1 MNDFAC
7 IRILFQAPGGPRETE
22 HLCGLIGRF
31 TEHFLDQRWR
41 LPRRFEPLARTCF
54 LLIDPVTKNRDLKE
68 LAELANDLQMRL
80 FGSSQQGAVQ
90 LFALW
95 GAADEIAEFNA
106 FSDRDLE
113 LLIANPGGHWLA
125 GRMVRFGAT
134 RDGDVTAS
142 LVGGEEA
149 AADPAIRAAM
159 SVFAASQTRSAA
171 AASGVP
177 MGAKTSAGT
186 IARGA
191 DTAARSALPSST
203 LPPGV
208 SSPGAFRAAPG
219 ATYRGVYF
227 TPRSAFFGSIA
238 APSNDPAGRPS
249 RLLETW
255 RPPTAVDELEFDQQA
270 LRVAV
275 AALAQDVPGVAYV
288 PLNFA
293 TVITRMRFERL
304 RGDLDRLAAFP
315 RNRLAATLYGVPPSP
330 PSGSLSLV
338 VEALRGAFGVI
349 DVQAPTPDFLC
360 PAFVPNCA
368 RSITFVSQAKAPAKR
383 AAEIEAFLQRLPEF
397 KAAKLW
403 VTVGQVQTP
412 EELELCLRLKAPFVF
427 GPAVSDVQDQ
437 PFRLDAVAADRL
449 PRRAA

>member
-1 MNDFAC
+1 MNEFAC
-7 IRILFQAPGGPRETE
+7 IRILFQAPGGARETE

-41 LPRRFEPLARTCF
+41 LPRRYEPLARTCF
-54 LLIDPVTKNRDLKE
+54 LLIDPVAKNRDLKE

-95 GAADEIAEFNA
+95 GTSDEIAEFNA

-134 RDGDVTAS
+134 SNGDVTAS
-142 LVGGEEA
+142 LLGGDEA
-149 AADPAIRAAM
+149 SADPAIRAAM
-159 SVFAASQTRSAA
+159 SAFTAGQTGPATAA
-171 AASGVP
+171 P
-177 MGAKTSAGT
+177 GT
-186 IARGA
+186 IA
-191 DTAARSALPSST
+191 TANGRAALSA
-203 LPPGV
+203 PGV
-208 SSPGAFRAAPG
+208 GAPASAVPRAVVG
-219 ATYRGVYF
+219 ATFRGVYF
-227 TPRSAFFGSIA
+227 GPRNAFFGSII
-238 APSNDPAGRPS
+238 APAQDPAGRPC
-249 RLLETW
+249 RFLDAWKT
-255 RPPTAVDELEFDQQA
+255 PTGADELDFDQLT
-270 LRVAV
+270 LRVAQ
-275 AALAQDVPGVAYV
+275 AALRQDVPGVAYV

-304 RGDLDRLAAFP
+304 RGELDRLTMFP
-315 RNRLAATLYGVPPSP
+315 RNRLAATLYGVPSSP

-338 VEALRGAFGVI
+338 IEALRNAFGVV
-349 DVQAPTPDFLC
+349 DLQAPTPDFLC
-360 PAFVPNCA
+360 PAFVANCA

-427 GPAVSDVQDQ
+427 GPAVSDVHAQ
-437 PFRLDAVAADRL
+437 PFNLDAVAADRL

>member
-7 IRILFQAPGGPRETE
+7 IRILFQATGGPRETE

-41 LPRRFEPLARTCF
+41 LPRRYEPLARTCF
-54 LLIDPVTKNRDLKE
+54 LLIDPVAKNRDLKE

-134 RDGDVTAS
+134 SDGGVTAS
-142 LVGGEEA
+142 LVGGDEA
-149 AADPAIRAAM
+149 SADPAIRAAM
-159 SVFAASQTRSAA
+159 SAFAASQTGSSAA
-171 AASGVP
+171 PQADLASSSAGVVASGRDP
-177 MGAKTSAGT
+177 
-186 IARGA
+186 R
-191 DTAARSALPSST
+191 AAT
-203 LPPGV
+203 
-208 SSPGAFRAAPG
+208 PGAPRAPISAV
-219 ATYRGVYF
+219 YRGVYF
-227 TPRSAFFGSIA
+227 TPRSAFFGSIV

-255 RPPTAVDELEFDQQA
+255 RTPTGVDELEFDQQA
-270 LRVAV
+270 LRTAVAV
-275 AALAQDVPGVAYV
+275 LAQDVPGVAYV
-288 PLNFA
+288 PLSFA

-304 RGDLDRLAAFP
+304 RGELDRLIAFP
-315 RNRLAATLYGVPPSP
+315 RNRLAATLYGAPPSP

-403 VTVGQVQTP
+403 VTVGQVQSA
-412 EELELCLRLKAPFVF
+412 EELDLCLRLKAPFVF

-437 PFRLDAVAADRL
+437 PFRLDAVAAERL

>member
-1 MNDFAC
+1 MNEFAC
-7 IRILFQAPGGPRETE
+7 IRILFQAPGGARETE

-41 LPRRFEPLARTCF
+41 LPRRYEPLARTCF
-54 LLIDPVTKNRDLKE
+54 LLIDPVAKNRDLKE
-68 LAELANDLQMRL
+68 LAELANDLQVRL

-95 GAADEIAEFNA
+95 GTSDEIAEFNA

-134 RDGDVTAS
+134 SNGEVTAS
-142 LVGGEEA
+142 LVGGDEA
-149 AADPAIRAAM
+149 SADPVIRAAM
-159 SVFAASQTRSAA
+159 SAFAASQTGSTAGSPGA
-171 AASGVP
+171 P
-177 MGAKTSAGT
+177 MGAKSSSGT
-186 IARGA
+186 IARNA
-191 DTAARSALPSST
+191 LSSSALSSGAT
-203 LPPGV
+203 A
-208 SSPGAFRAAPG
+208 PGAFRAASG
-219 ATYRGVYF
+219 ATHRGVYF
-227 TPRSAFFGSIA
+227 TPRSAFFGSIV
-238 APSNDPAGRPS
+238 APTNDPAGRPC
-249 RLLETW
+249 RFLDAWKT
-255 RPPTAVDELEFDQQA
+255 PTGADELDFDQLT
-270 LRVAV
+270 LRVAQ
-275 AALAQDVPGVAYV
+275 AALRQDVPGVAYV

-304 RGDLDRLAAFP
+304 RGELDRLTMFP
-315 RNRLAATLYGVPPSP
+315 RNRLAATLYGVPSSP

-338 VEALRGAFGVI
+338 IEALRNAFGVI

>member
-1 MNDFAC
+1 MNEFAC
-7 IRILFQAPGGPRETE
+7 IRILFQAPGGARETE

-41 LPRRFEPLARTCF
+41 LPRRYEPLARTCF
-54 LLIDPVTKNRDLKE
+54 LLIDPVAKNRDLKE
-68 LAELANDLQMRL
+68 LAELANDLQVRL

-95 GAADEIAEFNA
+95 GTIDEIAEFNA

-113 LLIANPGGHWLA
+113 LLIANPAGHWLA

-134 RDGDVTAS
+134 SNGDVTAS
-142 LVGGEEA
+142 LVGGDEA
-149 AADPAIRAAM
+149 SADPAIRAAM
-159 SVFAASQTRSAA
+159 SAFAASQTGPAA
-171 AASGVP
+171 AA
-177 MGAKTSAGT
+177 TGT
-186 IARGA
+186 IATANGRAPPSGQGA
-191 DTAARSALPSST
+191 
-203 LPPGV
+203 
-208 SSPGAFRAAPG
+208 GAPASAAPRASVG

-227 TPRSAFFGSIA
+227 GPRNAFFGSII
-238 APSNDPAGRPS
+238 APAQDPVGRPC
-249 RLLETW
+249 RFLDAWKT
-255 RPPTAVDELEFDQQA
+255 PTGADELDFDQLT
-270 LRVAV
+270 LRVAQ
-275 AALAQDVPGVAYV
+275 AALRQDVPGVAYV

-304 RGDLDRLAAFP
+304 RGELDRLTMFP
-315 RNRLAATLYGVPPSP
+315 RNRLAATLYGVPSSP

-338 VEALRGAFGVI
+338 IEALRNAFGVV
-349 DVQAPTPDFLC
+349 DLQAPTPDFLC
-360 PAFVPNCA
+360 PAFVANCA

-383 AAEIEAFLQRLPEF
+383 TAEIEAFLQRLPEF

-427 GPAVSDVQDQ
+427 GPAVSDVHAQ
-437 PFRLDAVAADRL
+437 PFNLDAVAADRL

>member
-1 MNDFAC
+1 MNEFAC
-7 IRILFQAPGGPRETE
+7 IRILFQAPGGARETE

-41 LPRRFEPLARTCF
+41 LPRRYEPLARTCF
-54 LLIDPVTKNRDLKE
+54 LLIDPVAKNRDLKE

-113 LLIANPGGHWLA
+113 LFIANPGGHWLA
-125 GRMVRFGAT
+125 GRMVRFGPAT
-134 RDGDVTAS
+134 NGGVAAT
-142 LVGGEEA
+142 LVGGDEAA

-159 SVFAASQTRSAA
+159 SAFAASQSSSSALLSGAPAGAPVGARSTGRSA
-171 AASGVP
+171 GGP
-177 MGAKTSAGT
+177 T
-186 IARGA
+186 
-191 DTAARSALPSST
+191 
-203 LPPGV
+203 
-208 SSPGAFRAAPG
+208 G

-227 TPRSAFFGSIA
+227 GPRSAFFGSIV
-238 APSNDPAGRPS
+238 APTNDPAGRPS

-255 RPPTAVDELEFDQQA
+255 RPPTGVDELEFDQQA

-288 PLNFA
+288 PLSFS

-304 RGDLDRLAAFP
+304 RGELDRLVAFP
-315 RNRLAATLYGVPPSP
+315 RNRLAATLYGVPSSP

-412 EELELCLRLKAPFVF
+412 EELDLCLRLNAPFVF
-427 GPAVSDVQDQ
+427 GPAVSEVHSQ
-437 PFRLDAVAADRL
+437 PFSLDAVAADRL